1 MMSSRTRM
9 RYWISIRLADKA
21 VPHFPHN
28 KKFTSATFNPSILR
42 DDRDAAHRRPFNP
55 AFEDLVVR

>member
-9 RYWISIRLADKA
+9 IYWISIRLADKA

-42 DDRDAAHRRPFNP
+42 DGHDAARCRPCRP
-55 AFEDLVVR
+55 AFEDLTAR